1 MIPVITPKNDCAFL
15 VTLRLVDDTG
25 RYTNLSTG
33 TLTAFLA
40 TSDASTAT
48 AADNS
53 LVGSVVYTGAGGRW
67 LVRFDASI
75 LTSALLASLFASTT
89 PYIIIE
95 GENNVRFAI
104 EAAYSDT
111 KRVEVTE

>member
-1 MIPVITPKNDCAFL
+1 MIPVITPKNDCAFV

-25 RYTNLSTG
+25 RYVNLSTG

-40 TSDASTAT
+40 TSAASTAT
-48 AADNS
+48 AADAS
-53 LVGSVVYTGAGGRW
+53 LVGSVLYTGAGGRW

-75 LTSALLASLFASTT
+75 LTPALLASLFETDT
-89 PYIIIE
+89 PYVIIE

-104 EAAYSDT
+104 EAAYADF
-111 KRVEVTE
+111 KLVEVTE

>member
-1 MIPVITPKNDCAFL
+1 MIPVITPKNDCAFV

-25 RYTNLSTG
+25 RYVNLTTG
-33 TLTAFLA
+33 TLSAFLA
-40 TSDASTAT
+40 ASESSTAE
-48 AADNS
+48 AADPS

-75 LTSALLASLFASTT
+75 LTSALLASLFASDT
-89 PYIIIE
+89 PYIIVE

-104 EAAYSDT
+104 EAAYSDS
-111 KRVEVTE
+111 KLVEVTE